1 MLTSHHPFIYNV
13 VYSALAGGSRGSTPD
28 RPGLR
33 ATCLQG
39 TERESIVKKVKIITD
54 SASDIS
60 PADEAAYGIEI
71 IPFQVSLGERTYTS
85 RVDFDNDGFYALM
98 AQYDEIPKTAQVNPY
113 QFQEL
118 YLDNARQG
126 VTELILV
133 LINSRGSATYGNSLL
148 AKEQFFAEYPEYQ
161 GKIRIHSFDGRGY
174 SAQYGAPVVEAAR
187 RLKDGGSVEAV
198 LAYLEDILPRREV
211 FFGMY
216 TLKYAAKSGRIPSAA
231 AFLGDKLNLK
241 PVMQIF
247 GNEIVTAAKCRGEN
261 KLVQKVAEMTA
272 EAIQP
277 GTPYETICG
286 SDLDCA
292 RQLGE
297 LLTQMLGYPPAAT
310 YQIGAA
316 VAANSGP
323 KVVGASFARKG

>member
-1 MLTSHHPFIYNV
+1 MP
-13 VYSALAGGSRGSTPD
+13 LARRQP
-28 RPGLR
+28 P
-33 ATCLQG
+33 G
-39 TERESIVKKVKIITD
+39 TERESIVEKVKIITD

-71 IPFQVSLGERTYTS
+71 IPFQVSLGEKTYTS

-113 QFQEL
+113 QFQEI

-133 LINSRGSATYGNSLL
+133 LINSQGSATYGNSLL
-148 AKEQFFAEYPEYQ
+148 AREQFFTEYPEYQ

-286 SDLDCA
+286 SDPDCA

-297 LLTQMLGYPPAAT
+297 LLTQMLGYPPAGN

-316 VAANSGP
+316 IAANAGP
-323 KVVGASFARKG
+323 KIVGAAFARKG